1 MEEKKEKKVDLDI
14 KIEEKKEWSKPRL
27 LSGKEISFGG
37 FFRFHV
43 TGPTSSPTGS

>member
-14 KIEEKKEWSKPRL
+14 KIEEKKEWSKPKL

-37 FFRFHV
+37 FFRLQ
-43 TGPTSSPTGS
+43 TGPTYSPSGS